1 MNKLFAKV
9 LNIGK
14 AVKDSSITRKALSSA
29 LALTVVLTPLSP
41 AIAVSADEIAQ
52 DNEVVEETT
61 VETEASIQ
69 ETEVAAPVETTVVP
83 DYSEY
88 ATEETTVI
96 VEDEDLITSDPTEEI
111 DATAP
116 PTEQETES
124 TVAENAT
131 TEETVAETTVESTA
145 ETTQTESEKT
155 VMETEPEVTVEEK
168 TSNIVFAK
176 SADEYYKLISSL
188 PDGYQRVIVDTYAD
202 LSELDGAD
210 GVYYDG
216 TYILV
221 FDDSDSYTNA
231 VKVIHDKGYEYA
243 IDGTLSVCGNTD
255 GVISYGSINP
265 SAKVKVAV
273 IDTGSNLA
281 NEKYSVIG
289 DDTADHNGHG
299 TAMSSLI
306 LDETSNAYIVSIKAL
321 DDNGHGNMSDVYAAV
336 QLAEDLGVDYIL
348 MAVSIRNSGKY
359 DAFISL
365 IMDTKATVVAAAG
378 NSGADASKYLPAGI
392 DGVITVGAVDDEYYL
407 RSFSNYGT
415 CVEYY
420 EIADSTSE
428 ASAKSLG
435 KIISGKALNTM
446 AYITD
451 DHWYE
456 EGSECYFDIDAYFP
470 NANEWVDVDANLV
483 GTTYLYTY
491 SENSGSYDGHF
502 HKTLSDYS
510 NIAYCVQVEK
520 VNPWSTHYH
529 GVYAS
534 YGNDEWTSGSVSG
547 AATFQAAMACGPG
560 GNLYRE
566 SLLWW
571 KNYLRNHP
579 SVISGYTYEYGRDVS
594 LSNGTTFS
602 PNVANFD
609 IDHATANEHYFMY
622 LVTHLCA
629 DWALTS
635 SSTRPY
641 DVTGAFGKA
650 VDDYYYDFLKAARKG
665 DFSQLDLDYEITT
678 SGWWGT
684 IYYNTEGD
692 STYQHIG
699 RGNVT
704 VTRISPVPLTIEK
717 ASSDPSISGT
727 MPNSAYDFAGTT
739 YELYSGSTKVA
750 TFVMKSDGT
759 TNTVYEARKGM
770 TYTLKETKAGK
781 GFELD
786 TKTYTITVSSNGIIS
801 INNGA
806 TVDNGGKV
814 KIAKVKD
821 TPDDTNISLTKA
833 SSVPS
838 VTNGNSC
845 YSLAGTSYGLYSD
858 QACTNRVAT
867 FTVDASG
874 KTTTTYRVAYGKT
887 YYLKEITAGKGYNL
901 DSTVYKVTVSTD
913 GKVSVDNNATTTVS
927 GNTIFINVTDKPGRD
942 PLYISIKKIDKN
954 GSIVHNATLTG
965 AVFRLYY
972 YAQDLGA
979 SGNNDSTPT
988 VIYEVTASSNTTAI
1002 TLADLR
1008 YLTPVGGSNP
1018 DYLKNVPA
1026 SWTEYPYGT
1035 IRIQEIKAPV
1045 GYRVNDQV
1053 LRYRLLEDGNTP
1065 VVIESNSA
1073 YGNRNYWKHQQ
1084 DGSWDLTELP
1094 KVGSYALTKSLDDT
1108 AIRSSLAGFKYEL
1121 YNTSS
1126 KSSPVQIATG
1136 VSQSDGRILWT
1147 YTVPNYYK
1155 NTDVSVLLTGT
1166 TTYELELPAT
1176 EKNASGSEV
1185 AIQYEVREI
1194 KSSIAIAYGNS
1205 GIPYT
1210 YSAPLTEGK
1219 AWNNATDYY
1228 YKTVIVSNDA
1238 VKREGVTNNYE
1249 FTGLSVKKVVPS
1261 GNPFDTTKVTFKI
1274 YNTDGGKD
1282 TLIAT
1287 GSVDSKG
1294 NITWTRTQTSG
1305 YGTAPKTSV
1314 NVINYLPLG
1323 HYRVEESWN
1332 KSYINAGGN
1341 SILITEKNNSG
1352 WTKTETSTTY
1362 TYSYNVDLSAK
1373 SNDGKIKDIS
1383 VENEREAQEF
1393 NLSKVVTVAGDAS
1406 TVKADLY
1413 LTVNNQSV
1421 LIATGTCKTNGVGT
1435 YGFTWDY
1442 AGTHTTKDGLD
1453 TLVLPVGKY
1462 RVVEHCPETYYK
1474 DTKVPYTYMT
1484 PSGFTATSVNG
1495 KLQFYKDFE
1504 LKAGSYTTLKSSVTN
1519 VRIEASFDI
1528 IKVERSEDGKN
1539 KTFNFEIYYRG
1550 NGTTASNTAIL
1561 VEKVTIT
1568 TTNGKGSATLSKLP
1582 EGWYEIR
1589 EVGAASSWTAHW
1601 ANDASVVNGNKVIHL
1616 SSNNRTIAA
1625 PTVNDGIKENGKTV
1639 NGVLIYNDVAPE
1651 IKTTLVDRATEEH
1664 IASLSDKAEL
1674 VDTVSYTHL
1683 MPGHYVMSG
1692 VLMDKASGKA
1702 LLDKNGKEIVGS
1714 VEFDVPFIK
1723 DEFGNAKPQSGSVKV
1738 TFTLDTTRLEGV
1750 TLVAYEEL
1758 RSGSVTGTVVAEHKD
1773 INDVDQ
1779 TIQVPK
1785 VRTTLKDS
1793 VTNAHVAALETVTL
1807 IDTVKYDNLIVGKKY
1822 SVTGILVNADTGV
1835 EIKDKDGKVITSTTE
1850 FTAKAKSGTVEIT
1863 FKVDPELLKGTTV
1876 VAFEDM
1882 YYNNIKVATH
1892 ADIKDE
1898 EQTVYFPDIRTTL
1911 IDNSTGEHITA
1922 QAETIKLTDTVSYTN
1937 LKPGLEYTMS
1947 GTLMDKKTG
1956 KELLDKN
1963 GNPVTSEVT
1972 FTPEAKSGT
1981 VKMEFE
1987 FDGSLLK
1994 GVTLVAYE
2002 TLIYD
2007 KKIVAVH
2014 NDINDVDQTVDIPDI
2029 HTTFFDKEIGD
2040 DADFVRAGD
2049 SVTLVDRVYYTNLK
2063 PGLEYRVTGIVMVK
2077 DTNEPLLNENGE
2089 QYSASVT
2096 FTPKTATGYVD
2107 VEFTVNTKL
2116 VAGKTL
2122 VAFETLKYKDITL
2135 VIHADIND
2143 VDQTVHVPD
2152 IKTTATDANNG
2163 THTLTYKERVD
2174 IRDKVAYTNL
2184 IVGRTYVV
2192 TGTLY
2197 NAKTGEIYK
2206 DTEGKTYTAST
2217 EFTAETADG
2226 FVYVDFKSVVVPY
2239 EKTTIVVFED
2249 LSDKEKGVT
2258 IAVHA
2263 DITDEEQTVERP
2275 TASTTATVDGAKAVW
2290 LGSTEVRNITI
2301 TDTITYTGFE
2311 VGNTYRAVATLYKS
2325 DGTPITSNDQPVVS
2339 MIEFVPTTKDGSV
2352 DVNITF
2358 STAGLSEGDR
2368 IVVFEAIF
2376 DVATKAEIAEGTQTE
2391 DILIA
2396 RHEDLGDDDQTIT
2409 IHFRPSTGEITPTYI
2424 KIGAAL
2430 LALSTFV
2437 ASIFIRRKKKLLP
2450 PAA

>member
-9 LNIGK
+9 LNIRK
-14 AVKDSSITRKALSSA
+14 AVADSPFTRKALSSV

-52 DNEVVEETT
+52 DNEAVEEMT
-61 VETEASIQ
+61 VETEATVQ
-69 ETEVAAPVETTVVP
+69 ETEVAVPVETTVVP

-88 ATEETTVI
+88 ATEETTVV
-96 VEDEDLITSDPTEEI
+96 VEDEDLVTSDPTEEI
-111 DATAP
+111 DTTAP
-116 PTEQETES
+116 PTEQNTD
-124 TVAENAT
+124 VAESAT
-131 TEETVAETTVESTA
+131 TEETTA
-145 ETTQTESEKT
+145 ETTQAEPEATETT
-155 VMETEPEVTVEEK
+155 VSETEPEIVVEEK

-188 PDGYQRVIVDTYAD
+188 PDGYQRVIVDTYED
-202 LSELDGAD
+202 LSVLDGAD

-221 FDDSDSYTNA
+221 FNDSDSYTNA
-231 VKVIHDKGYEYA
+231 VKFIHDKGCEYA
-243 IDGTLSVCGNTD
+243 IDGTLSVCGNID
-255 GVISYGSINP
+255 GIISYGSINP

-281 NEKYSVIG
+281 NERYSVIG
-289 DDTADHNGHG
+289 NDAADHNGHG

-365 IMDTKATVVAAAG
+365 IKETKATVIAAAG
-378 NSGADASKYLPAGI
+378 NTGADASKYLPAGI
-392 DGVITVGAVDDEYYL
+392 DRVITVGAVDDDYYL

-428 ASAKSLG
+428 ASAKILG
-435 KIISGKALNTM
+435 KIISGKALNTI

-502 HKTLSDYS
+502 HKTLSDYT

-534 YGNDEWTSGSVSG
+534 YGNDEWTSGSVNG

-560 GNLYRE
+560 GALYKE

-571 KNYLRNHP
+571 KNYLRGHS

-602 PNVANFD
+602 PSIANFD
-609 IDHATANEHYFMY
+609 LEHATANEHYFMY

-629 DWALTS
+629 DWALS
-635 SSTRPY
+635 SSSSKPY
-641 DVTGAFGKA
+641 DVTGPFGQA
-650 VDDYYYDFLKAARKG
+650 VDDYYYNFLKAARKG
-665 DFSQLDLDYEITT
+665 DFSQLGLDYEITT
-678 SGWWGT
+678 SNWWGT

-704 VTRISPVPLTIEK
+704 VTRIYPVSITIEK
-717 ASSDPSISGT
+717 SSSDPSISGT

-739 YELYSGSTKVA
+739 YELYEGSDKVA

-759 TNTVYEARKGM
+759 TNTVYEGRRGK
-770 TYTLKETKAGK
+770 TYTLKETVAGK

-786 TKTYTITVSSNGIIS
+786 TKTYTITVDNNGNIS

-806 TVDNGGKV
+806 EVDNNGKV

-821 TPDDTNISLTKA
+821 TPDNTNISLTKA
-833 SSVPS
+833 SANPS
-838 VTNGNSC
+838 VTGNNSC

-874 KTTTTYRVAYGKT
+874 KTSTTYKTAYGKT
-887 YYLKEITAGKGYNL
+887 YYLKESTAGKGYKL
-901 DSTVYKVTVSTD
+901 DATTYTVTVDKNGNVT
-913 GKVSVDNNATTTVS
+913 VNNGATITTS
-927 GNTIFINVTDKPGRD
+927 GNTAYINVKDVPGRD
-942 PLYISIKKIDKN
+942 PLSINLRKIDKDGN
-954 GSIVHNATLTG
+954 VIHNATLSG
-965 AVFRLYY
+965 AVFRIYY

-979 SGNNDSTPT
+979 SGNNNVTAT
-988 VIYEVTASSNTTAI
+988 VIYDVTINSSSANI
-1002 TLADLR
+1002 SLSDLKA
-1008 YLTPVGGSNP
+1008 LTPVGGNDP
-1018 DYLKNVPA
+1018 NYLKNLP
-1026 SWTEYPYGT
+1026 SDWTQFPYGT
-1035 IRIQEIKAPV
+1035 VRIQEIKAPV

-1053 LRYRLLEDGNTP
+1053 IRYRLGQTGANRQP
-1065 VVIESNSA
+1065 IIESSSA
-1073 YGNRNYWKHQQ
+1073 YGNRNYWNLQQ

-1094 KVGSYALTKSLDDT
+1094 KVGKYALTKALDDT
-1108 AIRSSLAGFKYEL
+1108 TITSSLSGFKYEL

-1126 KSSPVQIATG
+1126 QNSPVLIATG
-1136 VSQSDGRILWT
+1136 VSQSDGKVLWT
-1147 YTVPNYYK
+1147 YEIHYYENQGTVDCYHK
-1155 NTDVSVLLTGT
+1155 
-1166 TTYELELPAT
+1166 TTYELELVAT
-1176 EKNASGSEV
+1176 EKNANGTEV
-1185 AIQYEVREI
+1185 AVQYEVREI
-1194 KSSIAIAYGNS
+1194 KSSIEKAYGNTN
-1205 GIPYT
+1205 IPFT
-1210 YSAPLTEGK
+1210 YSAPVTNGK
-1219 AWNNATDYY
+1219 AWTNASAYF
-1228 YKTVIVSNDA
+1228 YKSVTVSNDA
-1238 VKREGVTNNYE
+1238 VTREGVTNNYE

-1261 GNPFDTTKVTFKI
+1261 GNPFDTTKVSFKI
-1274 YNTDGGKD
+1274 YNTDGKD

-1305 YGTAPKTSV
+1305 YGTAPKTSI

-1332 KSYINAGGN
+1332 KSYVNANGN
-1341 SILITEKNNSG
+1341 SILIEEKNNSG

-1362 TYSYNVDLSAK
+1362 TYSYNIDLSAK
-1373 SNDGKIKDIS
+1373 SNDGKVKDIS
-1383 VENEREAQEF
+1383 VENEREVQEF
-1393 NLSKVVTVAGDAS
+1393 NLSKEVKVAGDAS
-1406 TVKADLY
+1406 TIKAELY
-1413 LTVNNQSV
+1413 LTVNNQSI

-1442 AGTHTTKDGLD
+1442 KGTHTTKDGLD

-1462 RVVEHCPETYYK
+1462 RVIEYCPETYYK
-1474 DTKVPYTYMT
+1474 ETKVPYTYMT
-1484 PSGFTATSVNG
+1484 PSGFTAMTVNG

-1504 LKAGSYTTLKSSVTN
+1504 LKAGTYTTLKSSVTN
-1519 VRIEASFDI
+1519 VRIEGSFDI
-1528 IKVERSEDGKN
+1528 IKVERSEDGKD
-1539 KTFNFEIYYRG
+1539 KTFSFEIYYRG
-1550 NGTTASNTAIL
+1550 NGDKASDTATL

-1568 TTNGKGSATLSKLP
+1568 TVKGKGSASLSKLP

-1601 ANDASVVNGNKVIHL
+1601 VNEDSVVNGNKLIHL
-1616 SSNNRTIAA
+1616 SSDNRTKAA
-1625 PTVNDGIKENGKTV
+1625 PTISDGVKENGDDI
-1639 NGVLIYNDVAPE
+1639 NAVLIYNDVAPE

-1664 IASLSDKAEL
+1664 IASYSEKAEL
-1674 VDTVSYTHL
+1674 VDTVSYKHL
-1683 MPGHYVMSG
+1683 LPGHYVMSG
-1692 VLMDKASGKA
+1692 VLMDKDSGKA
-1702 LLDKNGKEIVGS
+1702 LLDKDGKEIVAS
-1714 VEFDVPFIK
+1714 AEFDVPVVK
-1723 DEFGNAKPQSGSVKV
+1723 DEFGNPKPQSGSVKV
-1738 TFTLDTTRLEGV
+1738 VFTLDTTLLQGV

-1758 RSGSVTGTVVAEHKD
+1758 HSASITGTLVAEHKD

-1779 TIQVPK
+1779 TI
-1785 VRTTLKDS
+1785 
-1793 VTNAHVAALETVTL
+1793 
-1807 IDTVKYDNLIVGKKY
+1807 
-1822 SVTGILVNADTGV
+1822 
-1835 EIKDKDGKVITSTTE
+1835 
-1850 FTAKAKSGTVEIT
+1850 
-1863 FKVDPELLKGTTV
+1863 
-1876 VAFEDM
+1876 
-1882 YYNNIKVATH
+1882 
-1892 ADIKDE
+1892 
-1898 EQTVYFPDIRTTL
+1898 
-1911 IDNSTGEHITA
+1911 
-1922 QAETIKLTDTVSYTN
+1922 
-1937 LKPGLEYTMS
+1937 
-1947 GTLMDKKTG
+1947 
-1956 KELLDKN
+1956 
-1963 GNPVTSEVT
+1963 
-1972 FTPEAKSGT
+1972 
-1981 VKMEFE
+1981 
-1987 FDGSLLK
+1987 
-1994 GVTLVAYE
+1994 
-2002 TLIYD
+2002 
-2007 KKIVAVH
+2007 
-2014 NDINDVDQTVDIPDI
+2014 
-2029 HTTFFDKEIGD
+2029 
-2040 DADFVRAGD
+2040 
-2049 SVTLVDRVYYTNLK
+2049 
-2063 PGLEYRVTGIVMVK
+2063 
-2077 DTNEPLLNENGE
+2077 
-2089 QYSASVT
+2089 
-2096 FTPKTATGYVD
+2096 
-2107 VEFTVNTKL
+2107 
-2116 VAGKTL
+2116 
-2122 VAFETLKYKDITL
+2122 
-2135 VIHADIND
+2135 
-2143 VDQTVHVPD
+2143 HVPE
-2152 IKTTATDANNG
+2152 IKTTATDADNG
-2163 THTLTYKERVD
+2163 TKTLTYKERVD
-2174 IRDKVAYTNL
+2174 IRDKVTYTNL
-2184 IVGRTYVV
+2184 IIGKTYVA

-2206 DTEGKTYTAST
+2206 DYEGKTYTAST

-2226 FVYVDFKSVVVPY
+2226 FVYVDFKGVVVPY
-2239 EKTTIVVFED
+2239 EKTTIVVFEN
-2249 LSDKEKGVT
+2249 LSYKEKNVNV
-2258 IAVHA
+2258 AVHA
-2263 DITDEEQTVERP
+2263 DLTDKDQTVERP

-2301 TDTITYTGFE
+2301 TDTISYTGFE
-2311 VGNTYRAVATLYKS
+2311 VGNTYRAVATLYKA
-2325 DGTPITSNDQPVVS
+2325 DGTPITKGEQPVVS
-2339 MIEFVPTTKDGSV
+2339 MVEFVPTTKDGTV

-2376 DVATKAEIAEGTQTE
+2376 DVATETEIAEKTQTE
-2391 DILIA
+2391 DLLIA
-2396 RHEDLGDDDQTIT
+2396 RHEDLSDDDQTIT

-2430 LALSTFV
+2430 LALSTLV

-2450 PAA
+2450 PAS

>member
-1 MNKLFAKV
+1 MKDFLNKTSSFV
-9 LNIGK
+9 RNIGK

-52 DNEVVEETT
+52 ENEVVEETT
-61 VETEASIQ
+61 VETETAIQ
-69 ETEVAAPVETTVVP
+69 ETEVAVPVETTVVP

-88 ATEETTVI
+88 ATEETTTVI
-96 VEDEDLITSDPTEEI
+96 VEDEDLVTSDPTEEI
-111 DATAP
+111 DTTAP

-131 TEETVAETTVESTA
+131 TEETTA
-145 ETTQTESEKT
+145 ETSQL
-155 VMETEPEVTVEEK
+155 EPETTETKAAETKPETVVEEK
-168 TSNIVFAK
+168 TCNIVFAK

-202 LSELDGAD
+202 LSDLDGAD

-221 FDDSDSYTNA
+221 FDDNDSYTNA

-243 IDGTLSVCGNTD
+243 IDGTLSVCGNID

-306 LDETSNAYIVSIKAL
+306 LDETNNAYIVSIKAL
-321 DDNGHGNMSDVYAAV
+321 DDNGHGNMSDVYTAV

-348 MAVSIRNSGKY
+348 MAASIRNSGKY

-365 IMDTKATVVAAAG
+365 IKDTKATVVAAAG
-378 NSGADASKYLPAGI
+378 NNGADASKYLPAGI
-392 DGVITVGAVDDEYYL
+392 DGVITVGAVDENYYL
-407 RSFSNYGT
+407 KSFSNYGT

-428 ASAKSLG
+428 ASAKILG
-435 KIISGKALNTM
+435 KIISGKALNTI

-491 SENSGSYDGHF
+491 SETSGSYDGHF
-502 HKTLSDYS
+502 HKTLSDYT

-534 YGNDEWTSGSVSG
+534 YGDDEWTSGSVNG

-560 GNLYRE
+560 GALYQE

-571 KNYLRNHP
+571 KNYLRDHS

-594 LSNGTTFS
+594 LSDGTTFS
-602 PNVANFD
+602 PSIANFD
-609 IDHATANEHYFMY
+609 LEHATANEHYFMY

-629 DWALTS
+629 DWALS
-635 SSTRPY
+635 SSSSKPY
-641 DVTGAFGKA
+641 DVTGPFGKA
-650 VDDYYYDFLKAARKG
+650 VDDYYYNFLKAARKG
-665 DFSQLDLDYEITT
+665 DFSQLGLDYEITT

-704 VTRISPVPLTIEK
+704 VTRVYPVSITIEK

-739 YELYSGSTKVA
+739 YELYDGSNKVA

-759 TNTVYEARKGM
+759 TNTVYEGRRGK
-770 TYTLKETKAGK
+770 TYTLKETVAGK

-786 TKTYTITVSSNGIIS
+786 TKTYTITVDGNGNIS

-806 TVDNGGKV
+806 TVDNGGKL

-821 TPDDTNISLTKA
+821 TPDNTSISLTKA

-845 YSLAGTSYGLYSD
+845 YSLAGASYGLYSD

-874 KTTTTYRVAYGKT
+874 KTTTTYKTAYGKT
-887 YYLKEITAGKGYNL
+887 YYLKETVAGKGYDL
-901 DSTVYKVTVSTD
+901 DATTYKVVVSSTGSVTVD
-913 GKVSVDNNATTTVS
+913 HNVTVTKS
-927 GNTIFINVTDKPGRD
+927 GNVSYINVKDEPGDD
-942 PLYISIKKIDKN
+942 PLNIKIRKIDKSGN
-954 GSIVHNATLTG
+954 VIHNAALSG
-965 AVFRLYY
+965 AVFQISY

-979 SGNNDSTPT
+979 SGNADATPT
-988 VIYEVTASSNTTAI
+988 VVYNVTANGNNLDI
-1002 TLADLR
+1002 ELADLQA
-1008 YLTPVGGSNP
+1008 LTPIGGNNQN
-1018 DYLKNVPA
+1018 YLKNLP
-1026 SWTEYPYGT
+1026 SDWTRFPYGT
-1035 IRIQEIKAPV
+1035 VRVKEITAPV
-1045 GYRVNDQV
+1045 GYRINDQV
-1053 LRYRLLEDGNTP
+1053 IRIRLLENGQQLRY
-1065 VVIESNSA
+1065 IENNSA
-1073 YGNRNYWKHQQ
+1073 YGNRSYWLQKQ

-1094 KVGSYALTKSLDDT
+1094 KVGKYSLTKSLDDT
-1108 AIRSSLAGFKYEL
+1108 TITSSLSGFKYEL

-1126 KSSPVQIATG
+1126 QSSPVLIATG
-1136 VSQSDGRILWT
+1136 VSQSDGKVLWT
-1147 YTVPNYYK
+1147 YEIHYYE
-1155 NTDVSVLLTGT
+1155 NQGTTDCYHK

-1176 EKNASGSEV
+1176 EKNARGAEIS
-1185 AIQYEVREI
+1185 IQYEVREI
-1194 KSSIAIAYGNS
+1194 KSSIEKAYGNTS
-1205 GIPYT
+1205 IPFT
-1210 YSAPLTEGK
+1210 YSAPVTNGK
-1219 AWNNATDYY
+1219 AWTNASTYF
-1228 YKTVIVSNDA
+1228 YKSVTVSNDA
-1238 VKREGVTNNYE
+1238 ITREGVTNNYE
-1249 FTGLSVKKVVPS
+1249 YTGLSVKKVVPS
-1261 GNPFDTTKVTFKI
+1261 DNPFDTTKVSFKI
-1274 YNTDGGKD
+1274 YNTDGSKD

-1332 KSYINAGGN
+1332 KSYVNANGN
-1341 SILITEKNNSG
+1341 SILIEERNNSG
-1352 WTKTETSTTY
+1352 WTKTETNTTY

-1373 SNDGKIKDIS
+1373 SNDGKVKDIS
-1383 VENEREAQEF
+1383 VENEREVQEF
-1393 NLSKVVTVAGDAS
+1393 NLSKEVKVAGDAS
-1406 TVKADLY
+1406 TIKAELY
-1413 LTVNNQSV
+1413 LTVNNQSI

-1442 AGTHTTKDGLD
+1442 TGTHKTVDGID

-1462 RVVEHCPETYYK
+1462 RVIEYCPETFYK
-1474 DTKVPYTYMT
+1474 ETKVPYTYMT
-1484 PSGFTATSVNG
+1484 PSGFTAMTVNG

-1519 VRIEASFDI
+1519 VRIEGSFDI

-1539 KTFNFEIYYRG
+1539 KTFNFEVYYRG
-1550 NGTTASNTAIL
+1550 NGDKASDTATL

-1568 TTNGKGSATLSKLP
+1568 TVNGKGSASLSKLP

-1601 ANDASVVNGNKVIHL
+1601 ANEDSVVNGNKLIHL
-1616 SSNNRTIAA
+1616 SSDNRTKAA
-1625 PTVNDGIKENGKTV
+1625 PVINDGIKENGTGI
-1639 NGVLIYNDVAPE
+1639 NAVLIYNDVAPE

-1664 IASLSDKAEL
+1664 IASYSNKAEL
-1674 VDTVSYTHL
+1674 VDTVSYKHL
-1683 MPGHYVMSG
+1683 LPGHYVMSG
-1692 VLMDKASGKA
+1692 VLMDKESGKA
-1702 LLDKNGKEIVGS
+1702 LLDKDGKEIVAS
-1714 VEFDVPFIK
+1714 TEFDVPVVK
-1723 DEFGNAKPQSGSVKV
+1723 DEFGNPKPQSGSVKV
-1738 TFTLDTTRLEGV
+1738 VFTLDTTLLQDV

-1758 RSGSVTGTVVAEHKD
+1758 HSASITGTLVAEHKD
-1773 INDVDQ
+1773 IDDVDQ
-1779 TIQVPK
+1779 TI
-1785 VRTTLKDS
+1785 
-1793 VTNAHVAALETVTL
+1793 
-1807 IDTVKYDNLIVGKKY
+1807 
-1822 SVTGILVNADTGV
+1822 
-1835 EIKDKDGKVITSTTE
+1835 
-1850 FTAKAKSGTVEIT
+1850 
-1863 FKVDPELLKGTTV
+1863 
-1876 VAFEDM
+1876 
-1882 YYNNIKVATH
+1882 
-1892 ADIKDE
+1892 
-1898 EQTVYFPDIRTTL
+1898 
-1911 IDNSTGEHITA
+1911 
-1922 QAETIKLTDTVSYTN
+1922 
-1937 LKPGLEYTMS
+1937 
-1947 GTLMDKKTG
+1947 
-1956 KELLDKN
+1956 
-1963 GNPVTSEVT
+1963 
-1972 FTPEAKSGT
+1972 
-1981 VKMEFE
+1981 
-1987 FDGSLLK
+1987 
-1994 GVTLVAYE
+1994 
-2002 TLIYD
+2002 
-2007 KKIVAVH
+2007 
-2014 NDINDVDQTVDIPDI
+2014 
-2029 HTTFFDKEIGD
+2029 
-2040 DADFVRAGD
+2040 
-2049 SVTLVDRVYYTNLK
+2049 
-2063 PGLEYRVTGIVMVK
+2063 
-2077 DTNEPLLNENGE
+2077 
-2089 QYSASVT
+2089 
-2096 FTPKTATGYVD
+2096 
-2107 VEFTVNTKL
+2107 
-2116 VAGKTL
+2116 
-2122 VAFETLKYKDITL
+2122 
-2135 VIHADIND
+2135 
-2143 VDQTVHVPD
+2143 HVPE
-2152 IKTTATDANNG
+2152 IKTTATDADNG
-2163 THTLTYKERVD
+2163 TKTLTYKERVD
-2174 IRDKVAYTNL
+2174 IRDKVTYTNL
-2184 IVGRTYVV
+2184 IIGKTYVA

-2206 DTEGKTYTAST
+2206 DYEGKTYTAST
-2217 EFTAETADG
+2217 EFTAEASDG
-2226 FVYVDFKSVVVPY
+2226 FVYVDFNSVVVPY
-2239 EKTTIVVFED
+2239 EKTTIVVFEN
-2249 LSDKEKGVT
+2249 LSYKEKNVSV
-2258 IAVHA
+2258 AVHA
-2263 DITDEEQTVERP
+2263 DLTDKDQTVERP
-2275 TASTTATVDGAKAVW
+2275 TASTTATVDEAKAVW

-2311 VGNTYRAVATLYKS
+2311 VGATYRAVATLYKA
-2325 DGTPITSNDQPVVS
+2325 DGTPITKSEQPVVS
-2339 MIEFVPTTKDGSV
+2339 MVEFVPTTKDGSV

-2358 STAGLSEGDR
+2358 STEGLSEGDR

-2376 DVATKAEIAEGTQTE
+2376 DVATETEIAEKTQTE
-2391 DILIA
+2391 DLLIA
-2396 RHEDLGDDDQTIT
+2396 RHEDLSDDDQTIT
-2409 IHFRPSTGEITPTYI
+2409 IHFRPSTGEITPTYF

-2430 LALSTFV
+2430 LALSTFI
-2437 ASIFIRRKKKLLP
+2437 ASIFIKRKKKVLP
-2450 PAA
+2450 PTT